1 MDTNPSELFS
11 VEGMVVAISGGGT
24 GIGLMMTQAFAAG
37 GAAKVYIIGRRKDK
51 LDETAKLSPN
61 IVPLVGD
68 VTSKESLCQ
77 IAEQIKQETGY
88 VNLLCCNSGYMPPP
102 IGVKSTDVSVQE
114 YAKKALEQKTED
126 WVTTFS
132 TNSVSVVFNTF
143 AFLELLDAGNRKG
156 NCAGRKSQVIVT
168 SSIAGYLRVPGNFG
182 AYPASKAVI
191 SMDELIDAATTHIV
205 KHLSGTLAPYSI
217 RVNAIA
223 PGLFPSELAAG
234 LIAQGGT
241 KSDKEPTEEGAYEK
255 SFIPAERLGKTD
267 DIVGTLLY
275 MASAAGAYLN
285 GNVQVLDGGRISQLN
300 GTY

>member
-1 MDTNPSELFS
+1 
-11 VEGMVVAISGGGT
+11 
-24 GIGLMMTQAFAAG
+24 MMTQAFAAG

-182 AYPASKAVI
+182 AYPASKAGMYLQR
-191 SMDELIDAATTHIV
+191 SYIDGRANRCSNDAYRQAPVRDAGSVLHPSQCYCTW
-205 KHLSGTLAPYSI
+205 TLPV
-217 RVNAIA
+217 RV
-223 PGLFPSELAAG
+223 
-234 LIAQGGT
+234 
-241 KSDKEPTEEGAYEK
+241 
-255 SFIPAERLGKTD
+255 
-267 DIVGTLLY
+267 
-275 MASAAGAYLN
+275 
-285 GNVQVLDGGRISQLN
+285 GGRSYCA
-300 GTY
+300 GWHEVG

>member
-1 MDTNPSELFS
+1 
-11 VEGMVVAISGGGT
+11 
-24 GIGLMMTQAFAAG
+24 
-37 GAAKVYIIGRRKDK
+37 
-51 LDETAKLSPN
+51 
-61 IVPLVGD
+61 
-68 VTSKESLCQ
+68 
-77 IAEQIKQETGY
+77 
-88 VNLLCCNSGYMPPP
+88 
-102 IGVKSTDVSVQE
+102 
-114 YAKKALEQKTED
+114 
-126 WVTTFS
+126 
-132 TNSVSVVFNTF
+132 
-143 AFLELLDAGNRKG
+143 
-156 NCAGRKSQVIVT
+156 
-168 SSIAGYLRVPGNFG
+168 
-182 AYPASKAVI
+182 
-191 SMDELIDAATTHIV
+191 MDELIDAATTHIV